1 MLRTATAAAT
11 GRPDVTVLGAGTR
24 FKGEVDLGTGDLR
37 AEGTV
42 EGHIAS
48 QGTVTVLPA
57 GLVRGTILARRL
69 VVTGRVEGTF
79 QVTGCLEIRGGGWV
93 EGEVRTG
100 TLVVDEGT
108 TLLGRCGLLEAQP
121 SATLAQPLRGSA
133 WSPLPILPTPPRP
146 VRPGTRPGPG
156 IGGGTGRLVLGMV
169 LAVLAGIALFLVAR
183 FTHFRHR
190 QAAVLA
196 PVQKEPAPAPV
207 APVFAAPTA
216 RASGGPAPA
225 RKPTTGP
232 AAAPAF
238 LKPATGPVAAPP
250 APPRSEPAPNRP
262 RTNASPQEPRPQ
274 EVPTMPLGSAKMNHP
289 EASEP

>member
-1 MLRTATAAAT
+1 MLCSATAAAT
-11 GRPDVTVLGAGTR
+11 GRPDDTVLGAGTR

-79 QVTGCLEIRGGGWV
+79 EVTGCLEIRGSGWV

-108 TLLGRCGLLEAQP
+108 TLQGRCGCLEALPQP
-121 SATLAQPLRGSA
+121 FRDAAG
-133 WSPLPILPTPPRP
+133 SPLPILPSPPRP
-146 VRPGTRPGPG
+146 ARRGTRPGPA
-156 IGGGTGRLVLGMV
+156 IGRGTGRPVLGMV
-169 LAVLAGIALFLVAR
+169 LTVLAGIALLLGAR
-183 FTHFRHR
+183 FIHLRHR
-190 QAAVLA
+190 QAAVFA
-196 PVQKEPAPAPV
+196 PVQTEPAPAPV
-207 APVFAAPTA
+207 APVLAAPTA

-225 RKPTTGP
+225 RKPTPGP
-232 AAAPAF
+232 AAAPAI

-250 APPRSEPAPNRP
+250 APPQSPEP
-262 RTNASPQEPRPQ
+262 
-274 EVPTMPLGSAKMNHP
+274 
-289 EASEP
+289 